1 MNYRYML
8 THFLVPRVSE
18 LRLYL
23 QGYKAKH
30 QMELNVIAILF
41 IIWTLPS
48 TILAGAMILCILVSA
63 VFGEVLLAARYISSS
78 VSL

>member
-1 MNYRYML
+1 
-8 THFLVPRVSE
+8 
-18 LRLYL
+18 
-23 QGYKAKH
+23 
-30 QMELNVIAILF
+30 MELNVIAILF